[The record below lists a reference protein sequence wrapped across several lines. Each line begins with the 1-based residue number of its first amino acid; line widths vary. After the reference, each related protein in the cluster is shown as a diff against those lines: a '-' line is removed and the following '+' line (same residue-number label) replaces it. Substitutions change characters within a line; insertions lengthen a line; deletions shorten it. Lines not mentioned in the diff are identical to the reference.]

1 MLAPFVSQPE
11 GTMSRLKR
19 SLSFSNVI
27 ALLALFIALGGSVY
41 AASNKIDGAQIK
53 AKSLPGNRIQPNTVT
68 AAQIKKGTI
77 GEAQIKSGAVSGKL
91 IKSGAVTA
99 KQIRSSSITGAQVKA
114 GSISGAQIQ
123 SGSLG
128 ATQINQ
134 TTLTGISAANIH
146 TVQYVASTVT
156 LVPES
161 ETGTSATSTC
171 PSGMKVIGGGATLSN
186 KEFGSILESG
196 PNAERSGWY
205 ANGFLFNK
213 VNVTMTV
220 TAICTPVA
228 TSAG

>member
-1 MLAPFVSQPE
+1 
-11 GTMSRLKR
+11 
-19 SLSFSNVI
+19 
-27 ALLALFIALGGSVY
+27 
-41 AASNKIDGAQIK
+41 
-53 AKSLPGNRIQPNTVT
+53 VT
-68 AAQIKKGTI
+68 ASQIKKGTI
-77 GEAQIKSGAVSGKL
+77 GEAQIKAGAISGKL
-91 IKSGAVTA
+91 IKSGAVGA
-99 KQIRSSSITGAQVKA
+99 GQIQAGAITGAQIKA
-114 GSISGAQIQ
+114 GSISGTQIQ

-146 TVQYVASTVT
+146 TVQYVTSTVT

-161 ETGTSATSTC
+161 ETGTSATPAC

-205 ANGFLFNK
+205 ANGFLFSK

-220 TAICTPVA
+220 TAICTAVA
-228 TSAG
+228 APAG

>member
-1 MLAPFVSQPE
+1 
-11 GTMSRLKR
+11 MSRLKK
-19 SLSFSNVI
+19 SLTFSNAI

-68 AAQIKKGTI
+68 ATQIKKGTI
-77 GEAQIKSGAVSGKL
+77 GEPQIKAGAISGKL
-91 IKSGAVTA
+91 IKSGAVSA
-99 KQIRSSSITGAQVKA
+99 KQIQSNSITGAQIKA

-123 SGSLG
+123 GGSLG

-146 TVQYVASTVT
+146 TVQYVTATVT

-161 ETGTSATSTC
+161 ETGTSTTATC
-171 PSGMKVIGGGATLSN
+171 PSGMKIIGGGATLSN
-186 KEFGSILESG
+186 KEFGSVLESA
-196 PNAERSGWY
+196 PNSERNGWY
-205 ANGFLFNK
+205 SNGYLFSK
-213 VNVTMTV
+213 VNVVMTV

-228 TSAG
+228 APAG